1 MDITKL
7 RALMTAADC
16 GSLSAAAE
24 KLGYTQ
30 SALTHMM
37 RSLEDEAG
45 VPLLRRGNRGVSLTS
60 EGERLSPLI
69 RALLRCDERLGQELA
84 LTRGVERGRLS
95 IGTYSSISVHWLP
108 QVLELFQHRFP
119 GIEVELLEGSGEE
132 LTSWLSQGRVEITF
146 GSLAA
151 DSPFHTIKIL
161 DDPMLA
167 VLPPS
172 HPRAGDA
179 VFPVE
184 CFRGEQFLAY
194 TTSAGPDD
202 DLRRAMELAGVPP
215 TVKFISN
222 FDQTIVAMVEHNLGV
237 TILPA
242 LIMEGLQ
249 ARVAVMPLSPPI
261 SRTLGISLRPREE
274 PSPALRRFVDC
285 ALTLLRPGFDMD
297 GSR

>member
-1 MDITKL
+1 
-7 RALMTAADC
+7 MTAADC

-108 QVLELFQHRFP
+108 QVLELFQHRYP

-132 LTSWLSQGRVEITF
+132 LTSWLSQGRVEITLLPSITTISP
-146 GSLAA
+146 GS
-151 DSPFHTIKIL
+151 
-161 DDPMLA
+161 
-167 VLPPS
+167 
-172 HPRAGDA
+172 
-179 VFPVE
+179 
-184 CFRGEQFLAY
+184 
-194 TTSAGPDD
+194 
-202 DLRRAMELAGVPP
+202 
-215 TVKFISN
+215 
-222 FDQTIVAMVEHNLGV
+222 
-237 TILPA
+237 
-242 LIMEGLQ
+242 
-249 ARVAVMPLSPPI
+249 I
-261 SRTLGISLRPREE
+261 SRTKSAPTMSNAQVSDARHQP
-274 PSPALRRFVDC
+274 
-285 ALTLLRPGFDMD
+285 
-297 GSR
+297 